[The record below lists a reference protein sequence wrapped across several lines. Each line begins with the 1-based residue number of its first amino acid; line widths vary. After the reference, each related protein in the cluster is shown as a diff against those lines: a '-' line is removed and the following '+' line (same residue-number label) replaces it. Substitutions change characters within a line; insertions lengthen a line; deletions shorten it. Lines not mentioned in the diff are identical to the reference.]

1 MAPIAPAVPP
11 PHAAGSGVTGAVPV
25 APYGAGVAPA
35 GALVGTA
42 VGGGR
47 YTVDRLLGRG
57 GMSAVYLAR
66 DRNLSDRLVAVKEMV
81 DAFASAQERAE
92 AERDFAREADLLAA
106 LHHPAIPAILDRFSE
121 QSRHLLVM
129 EYIAGETLDTK
140 LLVHGPFEEEQVRA
154 WALAL
159 CPVLSYLHAQTPP
172 VVFRDLKPANIM
184 VQPDG
189 RVRLIDFGIARLF
202 KPQQKA
208 DTVALGTSGYAS
220 PEHYTGQTD
229 ARSDIYSLGATL
241 HHLLTGRDPSK
252 HPPFA
257 FPPVRSLAPGVSSD
271 LANAVDRAV
280 RSDREKRFAT
290 IDDLCKA
297 LQPKG
302 RRAKSSASS
311 TAAAS
316 PAPAVAATLTPPSS
330 QTARSS
336 QAQPAVPAPPAAAP
350 TRARPVPAPTTST
363 AVRPAVAT
371 ASTAV
376 TPAPTS
382 AQVLVL
388 EALHPQRRIDA
399 AAIAAQVAAWAGV
412 DMATLRAEIARGLPL
427 TLALPTHTGVGPGVV
442 AANSAALTALGARA
456 RVVTPR
462 TIPVL
467 PDGELRRRLNTTRQL
482 VVRDAIIGAD
492 RICRC
497 RRCGYK
503 WQTTKG
509 VGDPVPLRCPNC
521 RSTEWGR
528 WRILK
533 CAWCGNEFDTP
544 DVQGRPDRL
553 FPTCPCCGLPN
564 WETGRPAART
574 GWLDRILAA
583 IAGTA

>member
-1 MAPIAPAVPP
+1 MAPMAGAGAASA
-11 PHAAGSGVTGAVPV
+11 PHAAGPGVTGAVPV
-25 APYGAGVAPA
+25 APHGAGVAPA
-35 GALVGTA
+35 GALVGTT
-42 VGGGR
+42 VGRGR
-47 YTVDRLLGRG
+47 YSVDRLLGRG

-81 DAFASAQERAE
+81 DAFASPQERAE

-121 QSRHLLVM
+121 QRRHLLVM

-257 FPPVRSLAPGVSSD
+257 FPPVRSLAPGISSD

-290 IDDLCKA
+290 IDDMCKA

-302 RRAKSSASS
+302 RRAKSSAS
-311 TAAAS
+311 AATAS
-316 PAPAVAATLTPPSS
+316 PAPTAAATLAPASS
-330 QTARSS
+330 QTAPPR
-336 QAQPAVPAPPAAAP
+336 QPVVPAPPVAAP
-350 TRARPVPAPTTST
+350 ARARSVPATATVARPAAST
-363 AVRPAVAT
+363 APATVAAPAVAR
-371 ASTAV
+371 
-376 TPAPTS
+376 

-388 EALHPQRRIDA
+388 ETLHPQRRIDA

-442 AANSAALTALGARA
+442 AANSTALGALGARA
-456 RVVTPR
+456 RVVTPSI
-462 TIPVL
+462 IPVL
-467 PDGELRRRLNTTRQL
+467 PDGDLRRRLNTTRQL

-503 WQTTKG
+503 WQTTKS

-533 CAWCGNEFDTP
+533 CAWCGHEFETP
-544 DVQGRPDRL
+544 DVQSRPDRL

-583 IAGTA
+583 IAGAS

>member
-1 MAPIAPAVPP
+1 MAPVAPAVSA
-11 PHAAGSGVTGAVPV
+11 PHAAGPGVTGAVPV
-25 APYGAGVAPA
+25 APHGAGVAPA

-42 VGGGR
+42 VGRGR
-47 YTVDRLLGRG
+47 YSVDRLLGRG

-81 DAFASAQERAE
+81 DAFASPQERAE

-140 LLVHGPFEEEQVRA
+140 LLVHGPFEEEQVRE

-159 CPVLSYLHAQTPP
+159 CPVLSYLHARTPP

-257 FPPVRSLAPGVSSD
+257 FPPVRSLAPGISSD

-290 IDDLCKA
+290 IDDMCKA

-302 RRAKSSASS
+302 RRAKSGASS

-316 PAPAVAATLTPPSS
+316 PAPVPSPAPVASSGQAAPP
-330 QTARSS
+330 RH
-336 QAQPAVPAPPAAAP
+336 PAVPASPAAAP
-350 TRARPVPAPTTST
+350 ARPRPVPATST
-363 AVRPAVAT
+363 VARPAAAAVAT
-371 ASTAV
+371 PTAAG
-376 TPAPTS
+376 AP
-382 AQVLVL
+382 VLVL
-388 EALHPQRRIDA
+388 EALHPQRRVDA

-412 DMATLRAEIARGLPL
+412 DMATLRNEIARGLPL

-442 AANSAALTALGARA
+442 AANSAALGALGARA
-456 RVVTPR
+456 RVVTPH
-462 TIPVL
+462 TIPEL
-467 PDGELRRRLNTTRQL
+467 IDGQLRQRLNTTRQL
-482 VVRDAIIGAD
+482 VVRDAIIGAN

-497 RRCGYK
+497 RRCNYT

-533 CAWCGNEFDTP
+533 CAWCGHEFETS
-544 DVQGRPDRL
+544 DVQSRPDRL

-564 WETGRPAART
+564 WETGRPSART